1 MNWILPAALTALC
14 YGLYNFFIKLSSGH
28 IHQIAGSVILQVTA
42 ALVGGGILA
51 YLHLARSPLHASPR
65 GVWFAVLAGIFV
77 GLAEILSFYVFA
89 KGIPASVGIPLIVGG
104 TVIAGVLLGLVFL
117 GETLR
122 PVDYLAVIL
131 IVAGTAILGARG

>member
-1 MNWILPAALTALC
+1 MNWILLAGLTALF

-28 IHQIAGSVILQVTA
+28 IHQIAGSVILQVTS

-51 YLHLARSPLHASPR
+51 YLYFARDPLPVSSR
-65 GVWFAVLAGIFV
+65 GVWLAVLAGVFV
-77 GLAEILSFYVFA
+77 GLAEILSFTVFA
-89 KGIPASVGIPLIVGG
+89 KGVPASTGIPIIVGG
-104 TVIAGVLLGLVFL
+104 TVVAGVLLGLVFL

-122 PVDYLAVIL
+122 PVDWLAVLL